1 MEEEEERARRWLEAR
16 RRAIVGGASEW
27 SVGLTVAV
35 GERGQKERHHLS
47 AKSTDGKTDG

>member
-1 MEEEEERARRWLEAR
+1 MVGGEAKGHRWW
-16 RRAIVGGASEW
+16 GGASEW